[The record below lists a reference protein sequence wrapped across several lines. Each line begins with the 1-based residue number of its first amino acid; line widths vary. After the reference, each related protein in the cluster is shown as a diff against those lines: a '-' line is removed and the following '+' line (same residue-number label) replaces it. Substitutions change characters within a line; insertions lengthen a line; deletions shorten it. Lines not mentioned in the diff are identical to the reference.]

1 MDLGIRGKVAL
12 VTGSGQGL
20 GRAAALTLAAE
31 GANVCIS
38 DVNEEQGLKVLEE
51 AKALGVKAI
60 FVKVGPTNS

>member
-20 GRAAALTLAAE
+20 GRAAALALAKE

-38 DVNEEQGLKVLEE
+38 DVNEENGLKVM
-51 AKALGVKAI
+51 G
-60 FVKVGPTNS
+60 TNY